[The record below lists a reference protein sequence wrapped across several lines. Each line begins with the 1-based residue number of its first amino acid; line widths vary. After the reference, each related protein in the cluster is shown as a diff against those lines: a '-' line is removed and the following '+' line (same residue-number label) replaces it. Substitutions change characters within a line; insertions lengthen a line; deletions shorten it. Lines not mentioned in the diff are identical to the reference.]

1 MENEQ
6 INKKISFK
14 QMIKISLFSF
24 KMYMKA
30 NKMAGILYFIFEILA
45 RLSGMV
51 DFLIIAKIID
61 VVVKILQNN
70 TSIELVVPYLLF
82 LVSFNFAASLIRRIR

>member
-1 MENEQ
+1 MENTQ

-14 QMIKISLFSF
+14 QMLKLSLFSF
-24 KMYMKA
+24 KIFIRADKIS
-30 NKMAGILYFIFEILA
+30 GILFFIFEILS
-45 RLSGMV
+45 RIVGMV

-70 TSIELVVPYLLF
+70 SSLETVVPYLIF
-82 LVSFNFAASLIRRIR
+82 LVSFNFVASLIKRIR